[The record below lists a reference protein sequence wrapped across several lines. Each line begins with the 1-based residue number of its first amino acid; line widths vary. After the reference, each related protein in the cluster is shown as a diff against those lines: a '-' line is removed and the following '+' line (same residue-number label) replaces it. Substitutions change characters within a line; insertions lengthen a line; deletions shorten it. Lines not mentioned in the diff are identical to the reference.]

1 MTANTSVAK
10 RGIDLLRDPQLNK
23 STAFTAAE
31 REALGLTGLLPAAV
45 DTEETQ
51 VQRALQQLGQ
61 KPTDLERYI
70 YLIQLLDTDET
81 LFYKVLM
88 SDPARF
94 LPIVY
99 DPTVG
104 EACLKFGHIFRRP
117 RGLYVSLEHRGR
129 VKEVLRNW
137 PEKDVRVICATSGE
151 RILGLGD
158 LGANGMGIPIGKL
171 QLYTACA
178 AVPPQYLLPVHI
190 DFGTNNRELLDDP
203 LYLGLRQP
211 RVSTAERDEFVEEF
225 VQAIQEVFPGC
236 CLHFEDWAGVD
247 AMRLLAR
254 YRDRVC
260 CYNDDIQGTA
270 GVALAGILS
279 ALRVT
284 GGKLRDQRVLFLGA
298 GSAGI
303 GIADL
308 IASAMTLEGLS
319 ELEARARISLFDVHG
334 LLEPSRTD
342 LYDFQKPYAHP
353 HEPSNDFVAVIES
366 QKPTALIGVSTK
378 GKAFTQEV
386 VEAMARIN
394 PRPIIFALSNP
405 TDHAECT
412 AEEAYRWSE
421 GRALYAAG
429 VPFPPVRYG
438 NKTLVPGQGNNLYVF
453 PAVGLAIVATKARR
467 VTDEMFVVA
476 ARAVA
481 DQVTQAE
488 LDSGLLY
495 PPQSNILE
503 TEVAVAVKV
512 AETIFA
518 RSLAG
523 VEKPSGRAE
532 FRRRS
537 TLQARVHEPLV
548 KT

>member
-1 MTANTSVAK
+1 MTVDTSSAAK

-23 STAFTAAE
+23 STAFTEAE
-31 REALGLTGLLPAAV
+31 RDALGLTGLLPAAV
-45 DTEETQ
+45 DGEETQ
-51 VQRALQQLGQ
+51 VRRALQQLGQ

-81 LFYKVLM
+81 LFYRVLM

-104 EACLKFGHIFRRP
+104 EACLKFGHIFRHP
-117 RGLYVSLEHRGR
+117 RGLYVSLPQKGR
-129 VKEVLRNW
+129 IKEVLRNW
-137 PEKDVRVICATSGE
+137 PVQDVRVICATSGE

-178 AVPPQYLLPVHI
+178 AVPPEYLLPVHV
-190 DFGTNNRELLDDP
+190 DFGTNNPELLGDP

-225 VQAIQEVFPGC
+225 VKAIQEVFPGC

-270 GVALAGILS
+270 GVALAGILGS
-279 ALRVT
+279 LRVT
-284 GGKLRDQRVLFLGA
+284 GGELRDQRVLFLGA

-308 IASAMTLEGLS
+308 IASAMTLEGLA
-319 ELEARARISLFDVHG
+319 EDQARDRISLFDING

-342 LYDFQKPYAHP
+342 LYDFQRPYAHP
-353 HEPSNDFVAVIES
+353 HAPSRDFVAAIES
-366 QKPTALIGVSTK
+366 LRPTVLIGVSTK
-378 GKAFTQEV
+378 GKAFTRPV
-386 VEAMARIN
+386 VEAMARLN
-394 PRPIIFALSNP
+394 ERPVIFALSNP

-412 AEEAYRWSE
+412 AEEAYRWSD

-429 VPFPPVRYG
+429 VPFPPVRHG
-438 NKTLVPGQGNNLYVF
+438 DKTLVPGQGNNLYIF

-476 ARAVA
+476 ARVVA

-495 PPQSNILE
+495 PPQSAILQ

-512 AETIFA
+512 AETIFN
-518 RSLAG
+518 RGLAG
-523 VEKPSGRAE
+523 AEAPADVREFVEGQLYKPEYPR
-532 FRRRS
+532 
-537 TLQARVHEPLV
+537 H
-548 KT
+548 K

>member
-1 MTANTSVAK
+1 MAASTSSAK
-10 RGIDLLRDPQLNK
+10 RGIDLLHDPQLNK
-23 STAFTAAE
+23 STAFTETE
-31 REALGLTGLLPAAV
+31 RDALGLTGLLPSAV

-51 VQRALQQLGQ
+51 VRRALQQLGQ

-70 YLIQLLDTDET
+70 YLIQLLDSDET
-81 LFYKVLM
+81 LFYKVMM

-104 EACLKFGHIFRRP
+104 EACQKFGHIFRRP
-117 RGLYVSLEHRGR
+117 RGLYVSLNHKGR

-137 PEKDVRVICATSGE
+137 PVNDVRVICATSGE

-178 AVPPQYLLPVHI
+178 AVPPRYLLPVHI

-211 RVSTAERDEFVEEF
+211 RVSTDERDEFVEEF
-225 VQAIQEVFPGC
+225 VRAIQEVFPGC

-247 AMRLLAR
+247 ALRLLAR
-254 YRDRVC
+254 YRDRLC

-308 IASAMTLEGLS
+308 LASAMTLEGLS
-319 ELEARARISLFDVHG
+319 EREARARISLFDVHG

-353 HEPSNDFVAVIES
+353 HEPSNDFVAIIES
-366 QKPTALIGVSTK
+366 LKPTAIIGVSTQ
-378 GKAFTQEV
+378 GKAFTQAV

-421 GRALYAAG
+421 GRAMYAAG

-438 NKTLVPGQGNNLYVF
+438 TKTLVPGQGNNLYVF
-453 PAVGLAIVATKARR
+453 PAVGLAIVATQSRR

-495 PPQSNILE
+495 PPQSHILE

-523 VEKPSGRAE
+523 VETPRDVRSFVEGQLYKPEYASLW
-532 FRRRS
+532 S
-537 TLQARVHEPLV
+537 
-548 KT
+548 

>member
-1 MTANTSVAK
+1 MTANMGVAK
-10 RGIDLLRDPQLNK
+10 RGIDLLHDPRLNK
-23 STAFTAAE
+23 STAFTVAE

-51 VQRALQQLGQ
+51 VRRALQQLGQ

-70 YLIQLLDTDET
+70 YLIQLLDADET

-117 RGLYVSLEHRGR
+117 RGLYVSLEYRGR
-129 VKEVLRNW
+129 VKDVLRDW

-178 AVPPQYLLPVHI
+178 AVPPQYLLPVHV
-190 DFGTNNRELLDDP
+190 DFGTSNRELLDDP

-254 YRDRVC
+254 YRERVC

-270 GVALAGILS
+270 GVVLAGLLS

-284 GGKLRDQRVLFLGA
+284 GGRLRDQRVLFLGA

-308 IASAMTLEGLS
+308 IATAMTLEGVS
-319 ELEARARISLFDVHG
+319 EREARDRISLFDVHG

-353 HEPSNDFVAVIES
+353 REPSNDFVAVIES
-366 QKPTALIGVSTK
+366 LKPTAIIGVSTK
-378 GKAFTQEV
+378 GKAFDQKV
-386 VEAMARIN
+386 VEAMARFN
-394 PRPIIFALSNP
+394 KRPIIFALSNP
-405 TDHAECT
+405 TELAECT
-412 AEEAYRWSE
+412 AEEAYRWSQ

-438 NKTLVPGQGNNLYVF
+438 DKTLIPGQGNNLYIF
-453 PAVGLAIVATKARR
+453 PAVGLGIVATKARR

-481 DQVTQAE
+481 DQVTQDE
-488 LDSGLLY
+488 LESGLLY
-495 PPQSNILE
+495 PPQDHILE

-518 RSLAG
+518 RGLAG
-523 VEKPSGRAE
+523 VETPRDVRSFVEGQLYKPEYTSLG
-532 FRRRS
+532 
-537 TLQARVHEPLV
+537 
-548 KT
+548 